1 MTSEVKIVFDL
12 TQGAWADLHDKQK
25 PKTQDDAWP
34 LRDNVEWLGVDRTEL
49 FFGRLP
55 GGVSKA
61 AGSSPAVIIRANRPD
76 GSTVLIETS
85 LDVFVE
91 AAMMM
96 AALNDAEKQTDK
108 ILKRI

>member
-1 MTSEVKIVFDL
+1 MTSEVKLVFDL
-12 TQGAWADLHDKQK
+12 TQGAWSDLHDTAK
-25 PKTQDDAWP
+25 PPVADDVWP
-34 LRDNVEWLGVDRTEL
+34 LRDNVEWMGADKTEL
-49 FFGRLP
+49 IFGRLP
-55 GGVSKA
+55 GKLA
-61 AGSSPAVIIRANRPD
+61 ATGGSPSVIIRANRED

-96 AALNDAEKQTDK
+96 AALNDAEKKTDE